1 MSKTITLR
9 VDDDFYEMIKTAAKG
24 ERRSISSLLE
34 YSALFYISNSS
45 YVSDS
50 EMKEIVSDEE
60 LIKSIRAGLK
70 DVEKGNYE
78 IVE

>member
-50 EMKEIVSDEE
+50 EMNEIMQDNE
-60 LIKSIRAGLK
+60 LVQEIREGLK
-70 DVEKGNYE
+70 DIEKGDYE

>member
-9 VDDDFYEMIKTAAKG
+9 VNDEFYEMIKMAAKG

-34 YSALFYISNSS
+34 YSALFYINNTS
-45 YVSDS
+45 YISDS
-50 EMKEIVSDEE
+50 EMKEILSDEE
-60 LIKSIRAGLK
+60 LVSSLRHSLK
-70 DVEKGNYE
+70 EIEKGDYE

>member
-50 EMKEIVSDEE
+50 EMKEIIQDEE
-60 LIKSIRAGLK
+60 LIQEIREGLK
-70 DVEKGNYE
+70 DIEKGDYE
-78 IVE
+78 IVG

>member
-9 VDDDFYEMIKTAAKG
+9 VDEDFYEMIKAAAKG

-34 YSALFYISNSS
+34 YSAIFYISNSS

-50 EMKEIVSDEE
+50 EMKEILSDEDLVGSLRTGMQDIE
-60 LIKSIRAGLK
+60 K
-70 DVEKGNYE
+70 DEYE
-78 IVE
+78 IVK

>member
-9 VDDDFYEMIKTAAKG
+9 VDEDFYEMIKAAAKG

-34 YSALFYISNSS
+34 YSAIFYISNSS

-50 EMKEIVSDEE
+50 EMKEILSDEVLVGSLRTGMQDIE
-60 LIKSIRAGLK
+60 K
-70 DVEKGNYE
+70 DEYE
-78 IVE
+78 IVK

>member
-9 VDDDFYEMIKTAAKG
+9 VDDDFYEMIKAAAKG

-34 YSALFYISNSS
+34 YSAIFYISNSS

-50 EMKEIVSDEE
+50 EMKEILSDEE
-60 LIKSIRAGLK
+60 LVSSLRTGMQDI
-70 DVEKGNYE
+70 EKGEYE

>member
-9 VDDDFYEMIKTAAKG
+9 VDNDFYELIKTAAKG

-45 YVSDS
+45 YVTDA
-50 EMKEIVSDEE
+50 EMNEIISDEE
-60 LIKSIRAGLK
+60 LVDGIKRGLI

-78 IVE
+78 IVD

>member
-9 VDDDFYEMIKTAAKG
+9 VDDDFYEMIKIAAKG

-34 YSALFYISNSS
+34 YSALFYISNTS
-45 YVSDS
+45 YASDS
-50 EMKEIVSDEE
+50 EMKEILNDEE
-60 LIKSIRAGLK
+60 LVQNIRAGLK
-70 DVEKGNYE
+70 DIEKGDYE

>member
-50 EMKEIVSDEE
+50 EMKEIMQDNE
-60 LIKSIRAGLK
+60 LVQEIREGLK
-70 DVEKGNYE
+70 DIEKGDYE

>member
-9 VDDDFYEMIKTAAKG
+9 VDDSFYEMIKNAAKG

-34 YSALFYISNSS
+34 YSALFYINNSS

-50 EMKEIVSDEE
+50 EMQDILSDEE
-60 LIKSIRAGLK
+60 LLTSLKNGLK
-70 DVEKGNYE
+70 EIKKGDYE